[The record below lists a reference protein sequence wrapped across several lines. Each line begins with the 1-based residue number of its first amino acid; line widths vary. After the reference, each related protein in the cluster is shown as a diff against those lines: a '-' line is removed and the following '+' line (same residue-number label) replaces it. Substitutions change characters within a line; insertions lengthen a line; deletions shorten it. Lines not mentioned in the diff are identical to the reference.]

1 MKATKNAMVKSCRLR
16 AERMSLQLSAGMGR
30 THRTLHKVLVGE
42 ISCIRFVAPLTSEG
56 SNASVYFIG
65 GFILPFLL
73 GLALLE
79 VSVLDL
85 GTSHRDLAW
94 RHIPRP
100 VRL

>member
-1 MKATKNAMVKSCRLR
+1 
-16 AERMSLQLSAGMGR
+16 MGR

-42 ISCIRFVAPLTSEG
+42 ISGIRFVAPLTSEG

-79 VSVLDL
+79 VFVLDL
-85 GTSHRDLAW
+85 GHPTVLLLGGIFLVQFGSDLTLNVL
-94 RHIPRP
+94 RI
-100 VRL
+100 LG

>member
-1 MKATKNAMVKSCRLR
+1 
-16 AERMSLQLSAGMGR
+16 MGR

-79 VSVLDL
+79 VFVLDL
-85 GTSHRDLAW
+85 GHPTVLLLGGIFLVQFGSDLTVNVL
-94 RHIPRP
+94 RI
-100 VRL
+100 LG